1 MDLDQLTTFLE
12 VAKLGN
18 FSRAGEKVYRS
29 QSAVSAQIRQL
40 EQDYGTKLLDRS
52 GKKVRLTPAGE
63 VLFEYGTRLLALRD
77 ESMRAVVDQDK
88 TPRGI
93 LALGANEATCLYVL
107 PGAFQKYRRRYP
119 DVQISIYRNF
129 SRKILER
136 IQDGMIDVG
145 IVTLPVKSPRV
156 VVKRIFRDRL
166 MLTPGPSS
174 VDPRVYRALATPLV
188 GHLDPWFKVCMDET
202 QVLLRQIFQ
211 TENRL
216 TMPLSASGS
225 GGIEASVLN
234 VLEDG
239 DEAIV
244 AVNGVF
250 SDRMYEIASRA
261 TTKVIKVEAP
271 YGLPVDAEDVR
282 RAGKGKKIKMIGLAH
297 GETSSGVVTKIDAY
311 RKVADELGA
320 LLVVD
325 TVASLAAVPLH
336 VDRERVD
343 ICFSGSQKAISAPPG
358 MSPITVSPAA
368 EEVFRRRKTKV
379 QSWYFDLTTAMNY
392 WGKERL
398 YHHTPPISLI
408 YALRE
413 AMRIVVEEGLEA
425 RWERHRVN
433 QLALIAGVEAM
444 GLGLLVKN
452 PADRLP
458 TVTAVMIPNG
468 IDDVKVRNQ
477 LLEEFNIEIAGG
489 FGPVKGKIWRVGLM
503 GYCSQKPFVLLF
515 LSAMEKVL
523 QDQGYRAPAGAGV
536 AAAIQSYS
544 HVETAASV
552 SR

>member
-1 MDLDQLTTFLE
+1 
-12 VAKLGN
+12 
-18 FSRAGEKVYRS
+18 
-29 QSAVSAQIRQL
+29 
-40 EQDYGTKLLDRS
+40 
-52 GKKVRLTPAGE
+52 
-63 VLFEYGTRLLALRD
+63 
-77 ESMRAVVDQDK
+77 
-88 TPRGI
+88 
-93 LALGANEATCLYVL
+93 
-107 PGAFQKYRRRYP
+107 
-119 DVQISIYRNF
+119 
-129 SRKILER
+129 
-136 IQDGMIDVG
+136 
-145 IVTLPVKSPRV
+145 
-156 VVKRIFRDRL
+156 
-166 MLTPGPSS
+166 
-174 VDPRVYRALATPLV
+174 VYRALAAPLV
-188 GHLDPWFKVCMDET
+188 GHLDPWFKTCMDET
-202 QVLLRQIFQ
+202 QILLRQIFQ
-211 TENRL
+211 TANRL

-234 VLEDG
+234 ALEEG

-282 RAGKGKKIKMIGLAH
+282 RAAKGKKIKMIGLAH
-297 GETSSGVVTKIDAY
+297 GETSSGVVTKLDAY

-336 VDRERVD
+336 VDRERID

-358 MSPITVSPAA
+358 MSPITVSAAA
-368 EEVFRRRKTKV
+368 EEVFRKRKTKV

-413 AMRIVVEEGLEA
+413 AMRIVVEEGLEN

-433 QLALIAGVEAM
+433 QQALIAGIEAM
-444 GLGLLVKN
+444 EMGLLVKN

-468 IDDVKVRNQ
+468 IDDGKVRKQ

-544 HVETAASV
+544 HAETAAAV